1 MHPGLFSFVLAGQRK
16 VIEHYR
22 RLIDTSQ
29 SAEERALLERRLVA
43 HERDYETF
51 RAGNG
56 TVRRAA

>member
-1 MHPGLFSFVLAGQRK
+1 MHPELFSFVLAGQQK

-43 HERDYETF
+43 HERSKRHF
-51 RAGNG
+51 QN
-56 TVRRAA
+56 